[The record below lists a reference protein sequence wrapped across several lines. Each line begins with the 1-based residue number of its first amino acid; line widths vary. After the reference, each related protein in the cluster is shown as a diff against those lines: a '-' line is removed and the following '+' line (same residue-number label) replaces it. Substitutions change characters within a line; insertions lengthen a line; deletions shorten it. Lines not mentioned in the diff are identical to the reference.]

1 MQPQRVC
8 HDTLPRL
15 ISVSLDLMRL
25 VVVAGFAAILLA
37 ATSSAKERSVV
48 SVSSDPTGL
57 TVKSQTSGQKITP
70 GIDIYSDGTVL
81 IRRYD
86 GSEAT
91 KHIDKTA
98 VETLL
103 QSLSRTRFYKIT
115 EDSFNT
121 EVNGSHPP
129 GEVERIVITDC
140 PIWTIRTRNADV
152 TRSTKFYGLWEMAE
166 HYPQIKQLKT
176 LKDAFLMVYSAVG
189 EEPF

>member
-1 MQPQRVC
+1 
-8 HDTLPRL
+8 
-15 ISVSLDLMRL
+15 MRL

-37 ATSSAKERSVV
+37 AASSAKERSVV
-48 SVSSDPTGL
+48 SVSSEPTGL
-57 TVKSQTSGQKITP
+57 TVKSQRSGKKIIL

-103 QSLSRTRFYKIT
+103 QSLNRTRFYKIT

-121 EVNGSHPP
+121 EVNSSHPP

-140 PIWTIRTRNADV
+140 PIWTIHTRNAGV
-152 TRSTKFYGLWEMAE
+152 MRSTKFYGLWEMAE

>member
-1 MQPQRVC
+1 
-8 HDTLPRL
+8 
-15 ISVSLDLMRL
+15 MRI
-25 VVVAGFAAILLA
+25 VVIAGFVAILVA
-37 ATSSAKERSVV
+37 ATSSAEERSVA
-48 SVSSDPTGL
+48 SVSSEPTGL
-57 TVKSQTSGQKITP
+57 TVKSQKSGKKIIP

-103 QSLSRTRFYKIT
+103 QSLIRTRFYKIT

-121 EVNGSHPP
+121 EVNSSHPP

-152 TRSTKFYGLWEMAE
+152 TRLTKFYDLRQMAE
-166 HYPQIKQLKT
+166 HYPHIKQLQT
-176 LKDAFLMVYSAVG
+176 FNDT
-189 EEPF
+189 

>member
-1 MQPQRVC
+1 
-8 HDTLPRL
+8 
-15 ISVSLDLMRL
+15 MRL

-37 ATSSAKERSVV
+37 AASSATERSVV
-48 SVSSDPTGL
+48 SVSSEPTGL
-57 TVKSQTSGQKITP
+57 TVTSQRSGKKIIP

-86 GSEAT
+86 GSEAS

-103 QSLSRTRFYKIT
+103 QSLNRTGFYKIT

-121 EVNGSHPP
+121 EINSSHPP
-129 GEVERIVITDC
+129 GEAERIVITDC
-140 PIWTIRTRNADV
+140 PVWTIHTRNAGV
-152 TRSTKFYGLWEMAE
+152 TRSTKFYGLWEMGE

-176 LKDAFLMVYSAVG
+176 LKNAFLMVYSAVG